1 MGLLEKECSYRC
13 PRLFDGAYLVPQ
25 QWDFGLSAIRH
36 AMRFEWDPDKAKSN
50 LKRHGV
56 SFEDAMT
63 VFFDPLSATF
73 DDPDHSVNERRFVTI
88 GYSSRHVLTVV
99 CHTERRGAVRL
110 ISARRA
116 TKREKKSHES
126 K

>member
-1 MGLLEKECSYRC
+1 
-13 PRLFDGAYLVPQ
+13 
-25 QWDFGLSAIRH
+25 
-36 AMRFEWDPDKAKSN
+36 MRFEWDPGKAESN
-50 LKRHGV
+50 LKRRGV

-73 DDPDHSVNERRFVTI
+73 DDPDHSVNERRFITI

-99 CHTERRGAVRL
+99 CHTERRGSVRL

-116 TKREKKSHES
+116 TKREKKRHES